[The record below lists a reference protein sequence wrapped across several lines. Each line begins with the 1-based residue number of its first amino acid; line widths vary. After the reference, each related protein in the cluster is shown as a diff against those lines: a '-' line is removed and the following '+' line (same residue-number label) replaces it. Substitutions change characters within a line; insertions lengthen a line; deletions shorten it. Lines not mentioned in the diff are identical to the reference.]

1 MWTRKYKGDVYER
14 HKARMVCQ
22 GHRGYLMPGRD
33 FEDTYAPTPN
43 HASTRLMQALS
54 LMPHPVNKKKFTR
67 MCWDVSTAYLCAKLP
82 MDKAEDIM
90 VIRMP
95 VGMRKFRDPKKPREA
110 THLKHEKPWVEDNEN
125 TEGLLDEGKASDE
138 TYFCLKRALYGL
150 VEGV

>member
-1 MWTRKYKGDVYER
+1 
-14 HKARMVCQ
+14 
-22 GHRGYLMPGRD
+22 
-33 FEDTYAPTPN
+33 
-43 HASTRLMQALS
+43 
-54 LMPHPVNKKKFTR
+54 MPHPVNKKKFTR

-150 VEGV
+150 PVSSKHWYKELKTWVMKTFSKSGWTCKNSKAEPPMFIVKSPRNDSSPC